1 MSLSYAASLWLNAIP
16 PDPIRDPVEWCQQN
30 CNLPGSARTTR
41 FDSSITP
48 WLRLPLSLINDGV
61 TRIITFVKPVQTGGS
76 VLGEVA
82 LCYILANFFSGDVQY
97 NWETDEKATDR
108 QSKRVEPILRAT
120 RMVFEK
126 FPSDRHKV
134 SKGLICFPHCNFTIQ
149 GVASE
154 GNLASDS
161 IRVQINEEV
170 HGWPAGRL
178 QLAYRR
184 TTAFW
189 NSLILNISNASK
201 TGDQLHQAYLSGSQ
215 EQWLVL
221 CPGCGQHHHMQTRWD
236 DAHPEL
242 GGLRYDSEGCKNA
255 DGTYNYNKLAPT
267 IRYQMPCGHVVKD
280 DVQVRRQMSLGGK
293 WSAPNNPNAHI
304 SNRSFTYEA
313 VCVDTISWLGL
324 IEEKHR
330 AIRARNSDDPTL
342 WIQYLNERE
351 CQFYDPEYKPW
362 KKAVVLTKDLKKNR
376 EGLAGRMARY
386 FALDR
391 QLGIAAKGEK
401 PHWWLV
407 IRDYMP
413 NGDSQLI
420 FEGKLHTS
428 SEVICV
434 LDSHGCRRDHGVADS
449 GADTDHVYAF
459 CLKYG
464 INAIKGGQTPTY
476 KHSDGITQV
485 WSEPKPVFTM
495 IDGAAPLYDY
505 VDGRPDD
512 REPYFWEY
520 SKHNIRNLLAYLM
533 DTTSFATP
541 DDVSEDYTAHMN
553 AMEKK
558 VGRHS
563 RTNEPFEYWE
573 VSKGERRFDLRV
585 CECYCAMLFKMS
597 GKMGAGP
604 KPIEE
609 KPS

>member
-1 MSLSYAASLWLNAIP
+1 MSFAAELWIPAIP
-16 PDPIRDPVEWCQQN
+16 AQPIRDPVAWCEKYVI
-30 CNLPGSARTTR
+30 LPGSAKGSQ
-41 FDSSITP
+41 FSVSKAP

-61 TRIITFVKPVQTGGS
+61 TRKITFVKPVQIGGS
-76 VLGEVA
+76 VLGEAA
-82 LCYILANFFSGDVQY
+82 LCYLLANSTGGDFQF
-97 NWETDEKATDR
+97 NWETDEKAEDR
-108 QSKRVEPILRAT
+108 WSKRIEKIFRAT
-120 RMVFEK
+120 KPVFNR
-126 FPSDRHKV
+126 FPKDRHKIQ
-134 SKGLICFPHCNFTIQ
+134 KGLVVFPHCNFTIQ

-161 IRVQINEEV
+161 IRYQFNEEI

-178 QLAYRR
+178 QLAGRR
-184 TTAFW
+184 TTAFD
-189 NSLILNISNASK
+189 NSFTLNISNASK
-201 TGDQLHQAYLSGSQ
+201 SGDQLHQVYLEGTQ

-221 CPGCGQHHHMQTRWD
+221 CPGCGEHHQMRTRWD
-236 DAHPEL
+236 DKEPHL
-242 GGLRYDSEGCKNA
+242 GGLRYDSEGCKNT
-255 DGTYNYNKLAPT
+255 DGTYDHNKLAPT
-267 IRYQMPCGHVVKD
+267 IRYQMPCGHEVQ
-280 DVQVRRQMSLGGK
+280 DVLEVRQKMSAGGK
-293 WSAPNNPNAHI
+293 WSAPNNPSAHI
-304 SNRSFTYEA
+304 ANRSFNLDA
-313 VCVDTISWLGL
+313 VCYDALRWREL

-351 CQFYDPEYKPW
+351 CQFYDPEFKPW

-391 QLGIAAKGEK
+391 QLGIAAKGEE

-407 IRDYMP
+407 IRDYMA

-428 SEVICV
+428 SEVIGV

-476 KHSDGITQV
+476 KHSDGVTQV

-495 IDGAAPLYDY
+495 IAGAAPMYDY
-505 VDGRPDD
+505 VDGRPDH